1 MMLSDVLKTIDMRE
15 LGLELQTARKRRG
28 MRQEDAAKA
37 LGVAR
42 TTLTAIE
49 KGARRITEQE
59 LVVLARLYECQFSD
73 FVRTRPVVHPSPG
86 QFRGPHELP
95 DAYRELIEPD
105 IARLVEHARTY
116 VELEQLTHSP
126 LVRSYP
132 AEYPT
137 TGGQEEDVGESIA
150 LTERQRLGLGD
161 GPLPNVR
168 DLLEQCVGLRI
179 FYMPL
184 PNKFSEIYVY
194 DEQLGGCL
202 AVNRDH
208 PEERRRWSI
217 AHGYLHFLA
226 HRQITDVAMDYAP
239 WERSARERLADAF
252 ARHFLMPATSLKRRI
267 IEIQQQKGKFTPS
280 DIIMLAYVY
289 GVSVAAFTLR
299 LEDLS
304 LLPGGTWKSLQRR
317 NFAVEQAR
325 QQLGVLPVDARDD
338 LFPPR
343 YLALALEAF
352 VEGLISEGQFAAMA
366 RISRLEARTLAAEP
380 EISDLGAMAVEG

>member
-28 MRQEDAAKA
+28 IRQEDAAKA
-37 LGVAR
+37 IGVAR
-42 TTLTAIE
+42 TTMTAIE
-49 KGARRITEQE
+49 KGARRISGQE
-59 LVVLARLYECQFSD
+59 LVALARLYECQFSD
-73 FVRTRPVVHPSPG
+73 FVRARPVVNPSAG

-95 DAYRELIEPD
+95 EAYREMIEPE
-105 IARLVEHARTY
+105 IARLIEYARTY
-116 VELEQLTHSP
+116 VELEQLTQSP
-126 LVRSYP
+126 LVRFYP
-132 AEYPT
+132 EEYPT
-137 TGGQEEDVGESIA
+137 TGGQEEELGERIA
-150 LTERQRLGLGD
+150 LAERQRLGLGD
-161 GPLPNVR
+161 GPLPNLR
-168 DLLEQCVGLRI
+168 DLLEQYVGLRI

-202 AVNRDH
+202 AVNRNH
-208 PEERRRWSI
+208 PEERRRWSL

-252 ARHFLMPATSLKRRI
+252 ARHFLMPATSLKRRV
-267 IEIQQQKGKFTPS
+267 IEIQRQKGKFTPS
-280 DIIMLAYVY
+280 DIITLAYLH
-289 GVSVAAFTLR
+289 GASAEAFTLR
-299 LEDLS
+299 LEELS
-304 LLPGGTWKSLQRR
+304 LLPGGTWKRLQRR

-325 QQLGVLPVDARDD
+325 HQLGLLPVDTQDD
-338 LFPPR
+338 LLPTR

-366 RISRLEARTLAAEP
+366 HISRLEARTLAADSEV
-380 EISDLGAMAVEG
+380 SDLGMMAVEG